1 MTELPDLQGACVL
14 LQPLRETH
22 AAALSRVLRDPELWR
37 FMDDAS
43 PTSEA
48 ALAERYRRLESR
60 RSPDNLQ
67 YWLNWAIVVPTEVIG
82 FVQATV
88 TNEAADIAYVIG
100 REYQSRGH
108 ATDAVRAMLAFVEE
122 ALGVTTEYATV
133 DARNKPS
140 RMLLERLGFTL
151 ADGEDMQN
159 LRFMRALR

>member
-1 MTELPDLQGACVL
+1 M
-14 LQPLRETH
+14 QPRFSECYVTLSSGVSWTTRHQLRRPPW
-22 AAALSRVLRDPELWR
+22 LSDIVASNL
-37 FMDDAS
+37 DD
-43 PTSEA
+43 
-48 ALAERYRRLESR
+48 R
-60 RSPDNLQ
+60 PDNLQ

-140 RMLLERLGFTL
+140 RMLLGRLGFTL